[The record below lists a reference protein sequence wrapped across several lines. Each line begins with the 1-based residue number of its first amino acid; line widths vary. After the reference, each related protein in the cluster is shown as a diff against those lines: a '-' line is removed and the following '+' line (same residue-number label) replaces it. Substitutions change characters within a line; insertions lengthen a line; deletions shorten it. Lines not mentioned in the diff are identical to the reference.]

1 MIIRILLSILFGTIP
16 MMGGSAHAENAENTE
31 MTPDEIA
38 DFCERVIKHEVE
50 VKEFFRK
57 LMTIQAIA
65 LGSDIADRRR
75 IRDSL
80 KTVLFE
86 IGQTFENSAYVNLE
100 NVVARLSRQ

>member
-16 MMGGSAHAENAENTE
+16 MVGGTAHAENTE

-65 LGSDIADRRR
+65 LDCDIADRRR

>member
-1 MIIRILLSILFGTIP
+1 MIIRILLTIIFGTIP
-16 MMGGSAHAENAENTE
+16 MVGGTAHAERTE

-38 DFCERVIKHEVE
+38 ALCERVINHQVE

-86 IGQTFENSAYVNLE
+86 IGNTLENSAYVNLE
-100 NVVARLSRQ
+100 NVVEKISHQ